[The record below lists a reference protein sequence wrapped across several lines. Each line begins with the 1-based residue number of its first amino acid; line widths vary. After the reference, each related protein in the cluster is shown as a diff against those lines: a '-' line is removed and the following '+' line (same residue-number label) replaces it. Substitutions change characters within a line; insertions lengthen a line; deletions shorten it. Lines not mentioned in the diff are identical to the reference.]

1 MWHKSENSNSTQPAA
16 IDRNSSRVYVYVRKD
31 FVFIEE
37 SEDKPAH
44 WEYLEARIRRE
55 DWDLFEGL
63 MSLETTT
70 SDLGIA
76 LEALLDFMIG
86 G

>member
-1 MWHKSENSNSTQPAA
+1 MWHESENSTTVKPDAL
-16 IDRNSSRVYVYVRKD
+16 DRKSSRVYVYVRKD
-31 FVFIEE
+31 FTFVEE
-37 SEDKPAH
+37 TEDKPAH

-63 MSLETTT
+63 MDLETTT
-70 SDLGIA
+70 SDLGTA
-76 LEALLDFMIG
+76 LESLLDFMIG